1 MEHWA
6 VKKSLSLTND
16 KKIPPSELRGY
27 RLISLDVEI

>member
-1 MEHWA
+1 MEHG
-6 VKKSLSLTND
+6 SLSHD